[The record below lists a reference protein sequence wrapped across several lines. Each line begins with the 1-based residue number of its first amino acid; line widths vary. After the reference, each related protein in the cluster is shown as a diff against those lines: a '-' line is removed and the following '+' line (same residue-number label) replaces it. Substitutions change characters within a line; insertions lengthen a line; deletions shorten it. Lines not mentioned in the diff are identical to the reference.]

1 LIAATWQSK
10 YWLRMSTTVSDGSRS
25 DSAVKPRR
33 SDSQIA
39 AFMFSVWPRLIWPPR
54 IFSPARLPT

>member
-1 LIAATWQSK
+1 MLPDRGDLAIEV
-10 YWLRMSTTVSDGSRS
+10 TVQNVDEVSAGSRS

-39 AFMFSVWPRLIWPPR
+39 AFIVSGSRAGSGRP
-54 IFSPARLPT
+54 